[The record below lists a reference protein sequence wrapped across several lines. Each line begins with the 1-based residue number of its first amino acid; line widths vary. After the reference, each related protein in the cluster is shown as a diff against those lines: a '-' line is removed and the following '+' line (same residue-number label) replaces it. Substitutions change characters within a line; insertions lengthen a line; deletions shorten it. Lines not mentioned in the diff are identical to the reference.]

1 MDDLISRQD
10 VIDAI
15 DTTTWYH
22 QNKNLEMVSGANSAE
37 DQAWY
42 KAEDIYDAIDNVPSV
57 DEISSVAQDIAQIII
72 NEMDM
77 RRWLISSLKAE
88 QKKESENDPVK
99 HPAHYTAGKIEVW
112 DFIADQDLDY
122 FLGNAVKYIC
132 RCGRKMDA
140 DKTRQEKSLEDLN
153 KAIAYLQKKIEVM
166 QNAED

>member
-1 MDDLISRQD
+1 MADLIDKQN

-15 DTTTWYH
+15 ETTTWYH
-22 QNKNLEMVSGANSAE
+22 QNPKLEMVPGANSKE
-37 DQAWY
+37 HQAWY
-42 KAEDIYDAIDNVPSV
+42 KAEDVFDAIANVPSTE
-57 DEISSVAQDIAQIII
+57 DPSSVAQDISQIIV

-112 DFIADQDLDY
+112 DFIADQELDY

-132 RCGRKMDA
+132 RCGRKVDA
-140 DKTRQEKSLEDLN
+140 DKSRQEKALEDLE
-153 KAIAYLQKKIEVM
+153 KAIQYLQKKIEVM
-166 QNAED
+166 QNAD